1 MFIKFKLR
9 HDECVEHRSLKHDEE
24 LTVQVYFSPQVCF
37 PDLSNHLT
45 GFLQRLWT
53 RLKKTPREMSSE
65 LKQTREN
72 ASTARWEPVTCSMS
86 AASLRRW
93 AISSDSVNRSLRRP
107 DLYSWPT
114 SSLWR
119 LSFTWLTR
127 KCITAF
133 GTLREEREETDQTD
147 G

>member
-1 MFIKFKLR
+1 
-9 HDECVEHRSLKHDEE
+9 
-24 LTVQVYFSPQVCF
+24 
-37 PDLSNHLT
+37 
-45 GFLQRLWT
+45 
-53 RLKKTPREMSSE
+53 
-65 LKQTREN
+65 
-72 ASTARWEPVTCSMS
+72 MS

-93 AISSDSVNRSLRRP
+93 AMSSDSVSRSLRRP

-133 GTLREEREETDQTD
+133 GTLQQRERKQTEQMVENKD
-147 G
+147 ARWPGDCVAPQMGGGVEFDPPGGCACRKYGAVEVQALRLKVIYLSLLSSRGPYTPTIWQKNPL